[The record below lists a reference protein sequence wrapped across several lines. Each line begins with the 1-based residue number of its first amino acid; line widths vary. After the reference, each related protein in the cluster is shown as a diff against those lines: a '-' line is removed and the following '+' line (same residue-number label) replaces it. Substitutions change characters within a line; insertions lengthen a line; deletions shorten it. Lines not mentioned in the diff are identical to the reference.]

1 MKKNLTLMAVPFGL
15 IFTMA
20 LPVGAAS
27 QTVCETK
34 TVTTVYG
41 DFEVEETL
49 VVYSAARSSTKSASK
64 SQTIKYDGVVI
75 ADVTLHATFGY
86 DRRTSWVVNAYS
98 TRTTYGSWSYGSESI
113 TKSGGTSSLSAML
126 RNSNARNT
134 PVNISMTCS
143 PSGSIS

>member
-1 MKKNLTLMAVPFGL
+1 MKKNLTLMVVLFGL

-41 DFEVEETL
+41 DFEIEETL
-49 VVYSAARSSTKSASK
+49 IVYNNLRSSSRTASK
-64 SQTIKYDGVVI
+64 TATCRQNGSVV
-75 ADVTLHATFGY
+75 AEATLTATFGY
-86 DRRTSWVVNAYS
+86 DGSSAWVGNAS
-98 TRTTYGSWSYGSESI
+98 GSHTTYSGWSYSGEKISKVGSTATLTASVS
-113 TKSGGTSSLSAML
+113 KSGVVKSIS
-126 RNSNARNT
+126 
-134 PVNISMTCS
+134 VSMTCS

>member
-1 MKKNLTLMAVPFGL
+1 MKKNLTLMAVLFGL

-34 TVTTVYG
+34 TVTTMCG
-41 DFEVEETL
+41 DIEIEETL
-49 VVYSAARSSTKSASK
+49 VVYSVARSNTKSASK
-64 SQTIKYDGVVI
+64 HQTYRDGGRVI
-75 ADVTLHATFGY
+75 AEVTLNATFGY
-86 DRRTSWVVNAYS
+86 DGKTAWVVSANTS
-98 TRTTYGSWSYGSESI
+98 RTTYSGWTYGSESI
-113 TKSGGTSSLSAML
+113 SKSGNTASASAML
-126 RNSNARNT
+126 RHSNSYDT